1 MIVLDASALVEA
13 ITDLGDRGQQV
24 REVMMGDGDWA
35 MPAHGPTE
43 VANALR
49 GLRLARLTTDAEFRG
64 QLALL
69 QRMELV
75 LFPVSPLLGRVAD
88 LAMNATAYDAAY
100 LALGELLEARVLTID
115 RKLATVPG
123 AHADVHVV
131 PVG

>member
-1 MIVLDASALVEA
+1 MIVLDASAVVEA
-13 ITDLGDRGQQV
+13 VIDVGDRGRQV
-24 REVMMGDGDWA
+24 REVMMLDGDWA

-49 GLRLARLTTDAEFRG
+49 GLRLARLTTDEEFRA
-64 QLALL
+64 QLDLL

-75 LFPVSPLLGRVAD
+75 LFPVSPLLSRIGD

-100 LALGELLEARVLTID
+100 LALAEAIDARVLTTD

-123 AHADVHVV
+123 NRADVHVV
-131 PVG
+131 SAE

>member
-1 MIVLDASALVEA
+1 MIVLDASAVVEA
-13 ITDLGDRGQQV
+13 ITDLGDRGDQV
-24 REVMMGDGDWA
+24 REAMLGDSDWA

-43 VANALR
+43 VASALR
-49 GLRLARLTTDAEFRG
+49 GLRLARLANDDEFRG

-75 LFPVSPLLGRVAD
+75 LFPVSPLLSRIGD

-100 LALGELLEARVLTID
+100 LVLGEVLGARVLTVD

-123 AHADVHVV
+123 THADVHVV
-131 PVG
+131 SVG

>member
-1 MIVLDASALVEA
+1 VIVLDASAVVEA
-13 ITDLGDRGQQV
+13 ITDVGARGQQV

-49 GLRLARLTTDAEFRG
+49 GLRLVRLTTDEEFRG

-75 LFPVSPLLGRVAD
+75 LFPVSPLLSRVAD
-88 LAMNATAYDAAY
+88 LAMNVTAYDAAY
-100 LALGELLEARVLTID
+100 LVLGEVLEARVLTTD

-123 AHADVHVV
+123 THADVHVV
-131 PVG
+131 AIG

>member
-1 MIVLDASALVEA
+1 MIVLDASAVVEA
-13 ITDLGDRGQQV
+13 ITDVGARGQQV

-49 GLRLARLTTDAEFRG
+49 GLRLARLTTDEEFRG

-75 LFPVSPLLGRVAD
+75 LFPVSPLLSRVAD
-88 LAMNATAYDAAY
+88 LVMNATAYDAAY
-100 LALGELLEARVLTID
+100 LVLGEVLEARVLTTD

-123 AHADVHVV
+123 THVDVHVV
-131 PVG
+131 AIG

>member
-1 MIVLDASALVEA
+1 MIVLDASAVVEA
-13 ITDLGDRGQQV
+13 ITDVGDRGHQV
-24 REVMMGDGDWA
+24 REVMMGDGDWV

-49 GLRLARLTTDAEFRG
+49 GLRLARLTTDEEFRG

-69 QRMELV
+69 RRMELV
-75 LFPVSPLLGRVAD
+75 LFPVSPFLSRIGD

-100 LALGELLEARVLTID
+100 LALGEALEARVLTID

-123 AHADVHVV
+123 THADVHVV
-131 PVG
+131 GVE

>member
-1 MIVLDASALVEA
+1 
-13 ITDLGDRGQQV
+13 
-24 REVMMGDGDWA
+24 MGDGDWA

-49 GLRLARLTTDAEFRG
+49 ELRLVRLTTDEEFRG

-75 LFPVSPLLGRVAD
+75 LFPVSPLLSRVAD

-100 LALGELLEARVLTID
+100 LVLGEVLEARVLTTD

-123 AHADVHVV
+123 THADVHVV
-131 PVG
+131 AIG